1 MNKTKKVSI
10 FLTVIGVMVIIIA
23 IFARQY
29 YEPPEYYDEGLY
41 KENIQILTDTINEL
55 KKDIARYEQ
64 ELIRIDKERQKLK
77 EEVKAIIKD
86 NDKIDIEL
94 SNGDWG
100 HNIEFLTNKL
110 SKETVSTGGHNFG
123 NYQKPDGY
131 NK

>member
-1 MNKTKKVSI
+1 MNKTEKVSI

-55 KKDIARYEQ
+55 KKDIVRYEQ

-77 EEVKAIIKD
+77 EEVKAIIND

-94 SNGDWG
+94 SNGDWDY
-100 HNIEFLTNKL
+100 NIKFLSDFL
-110 SKETVSTGGHNFG
+110 SKKDSLG
-123 NYQKPDGY
+123 K
-131 NK
+131 